1 MSNTNIN
8 QEYLAQR
15 QLKRGTAGWLL
26 LAGLGVSYV
35 ISGDFA
41 GWNFGIAEAGW
52 GGFAI
57 AAVLMAVMYLTLV
70 LSLAE
75 MSAAIPAAGGG
86 YSFARQAMG
95 PAGGYL
101 TGLAVLIEYALA
113 PAAIVIFIGSAVE
126 ELTGFNGPVVYA
138 AFYLVFV
145 GIHLAGVGEA
155 LKVMMVISGLAVF
168 AIIATGVALIGDFD
182 SANLFNIAATD
193 AAGASEILPF
203 GWYGVWAALP
213 FAMWLFLAVEGVPL
227 AAEEARNPAKDVP
240 KGIIGAMIFLLF
252 TALLVVVVLAGS
264 AGAEAMAG
272 SSVPL
277 VDALNANGN
286 TTLATTVNVLG
297 LAGLVASFFS
307 IIYGYSRLVFALSR
321 AGYLPKGLSVTS
333 KRKVPTRAL
342 IIPGVFGFIAS
353 LSGEGDLMLAMAV
366 VGATVSYALMALSH
380 IMLRVRQPELKRP
393 YKTPGG
399 VVTSAIALVLSL
411 VALTGVYAFDPRA
424 FGFTVILFV
433 IGAAYFFGYSRKHLV
448 ATTAA
453 EEFAMLEAAE
463 HELDD
468 DVDDVM
474 DDNAER
480 DLGAA
485 STAKA

>member
-1 MSNTNIN
+1 MSTNNT
-8 QEYLAQR
+8 EYLAKR

-57 AAVLMAVMYLTLV
+57 AAVLMAVMYLALV

-126 ELTGFNGPVVYA
+126 ALTGFNGPWVYVL
-138 AFYLVFV
+138 FYLLFV

-155 LKVMMVISGLAVF
+155 LKVMMVISGLAVL
-168 AIIATGVALIGDFD
+168 AIIATAFVLITNFD
-182 SANLFNIAATD
+182 ASRLFDVPVTD
-193 AAGASEILPF
+193 AVGASEFLPL

-227 AAEEARNPAKDVP
+227 AAEEAKDPAKDVP

-252 TALLVVVVLAGS
+252 TAFLVVVLVPGAGGATAMGAS
-264 AGAEAMAG
+264 A
-272 SSVPL
+272 VPL
-277 VDALNANGN
+277 VDALNASGSEG
-286 TTLATTVNVLG
+286 LATVVNILG

-321 AGYLPKGLSVTS
+321 AGYLSRSLSITTN
-333 KRKVPTRAL
+333 RKVPARAL
-342 IIPGVFGFIAS
+342 IVPAVFGFLVS
-353 LSGEGDLMLAMAV
+353 LSGEGDLILAMAV

-380 IMLRVRQPELKRP
+380 ILLRVKQPDLPRP

-399 VVTSAIALVLSL
+399 VVTSSIALVLSL
-411 VALTGVYAFDPRA
+411 IALTGVYAFDPRA
-424 FGFTVILFV
+424 FLYTMMLFIV
-433 IGAAYFFGYSRKHLV
+433 GAAYYFGYSSKHLV
-448 ATTAA
+448 AKSAD
-453 EEFAMLEAAE
+453 EEFAMLADAE
-463 HELDD
+463 S
-468 DVDDVM
+468 
-474 DDNAER
+474 
-480 DLGAA
+480 DLEM
-485 STAKA
+485 AK

>member
-1 MSNTNIN
+1 MSTNNT
-8 QEYLAQR
+8 EYLAKR

-57 AAVLMAVMYLTLV
+57 AAVLMAVMYLALV

-126 ELTGFNGPVVYA
+126 ALTGFNGPWVYA
-138 AFYLVFV
+138 LFYLLFV

-155 LKVMMVISGLAVF
+155 LKVMMVISGLAVL
-168 AIIATGVALIGDFD
+168 AIIATAFVLITNFD
-182 SANLFNIAATD
+182 ASRLFDVPVTD
-193 AAGASEILPF
+193 AVGASEFLPL

-227 AAEEARNPAKDVP
+227 AAEEAKDPAKDVP

-252 TALLVVVVLAGS
+252 TAFLVVVLVPGAGGAAAMGAS
-264 AGAEAMAG
+264 A
-272 SSVPL
+272 VPL
-277 VDALNANGN
+277 VDALNASGSEG
-286 TTLATTVNVLG
+286 LATVVNILG

-321 AGYLPKGLSVTS
+321 AGYLSRSLSITTN
-333 KRKVPTRAL
+333 RKVPARAL
-342 IIPGVFGFIAS
+342 IVPAIFGFLVS
-353 LSGEGDLMLAMAV
+353 LSGEGDLILAMAV

-380 IMLRVRQPELKRP
+380 ILLRVKQPDLPRP

-399 VVTSAIALVLSL
+399 VVTSSIALVLSL
-411 VALTGVYAFDPRA
+411 IALTGVYAFDPRA
-424 FGFTVILFV
+424 FLYTMMLFIV
-433 IGAAYFFGYSRKHLV
+433 GAVYYFGYSSKHLV
-448 ATTAA
+448 AKSAD
-453 EEFAMLEAAE
+453 EEFAMLADAE
-463 HELDD
+463 S
-468 DVDDVM
+468 
-474 DDNAER
+474 
-480 DLGAA
+480 DLEM
-485 STAKA
+485 AK

>member
-1 MSNTNIN
+1 MSTSH
-8 QEYLAQR
+8 QDYLAKR
-15 QLKRGTAGWLL
+15 QLKKGTAGWIL

-41 GWNFGIAEAGW
+41 GWNFGIAQAGW

-57 AAVLMAVMYLTLV
+57 AALLMAVMYFTLV

-126 ELTGFNGPVVYA
+126 ALVGFNGPWVYA
-138 AFYLVFV
+138 AFYLVFI

-155 LKVMMVISGLAVF
+155 LKVMMVISGLAVL
-168 AIIATGVALIGDFD
+168 AIIATAIALIGSFD
-182 SANLFNIAATD
+182 SANLFDIAA
-193 AAGASEILPF
+193 SEGTSSMLPL

-227 AAEEARNPAKDVP
+227 AAEEAKDPAKDVP
-240 KGIIGAMIFLLF
+240 KGIIGAMVFLLF
-252 TALLVVVVLAGS
+252 TALLVVLLIPGA
-264 AGAEAMAG
+264 AGAQAMGESA
-272 SSVPL
+272 VPL
-277 VDALNANGN
+277 VDALNATGH
-286 TTLATTVNVLG
+286 TQLATIINVLG
-297 LAGLVASFFS
+297 LVGLIASFFS

-321 AGYLPKGLSVTS
+321 AGYLPQTLSVTTE
-333 KRKVPTRAL
+333 RKVPARAL
-342 IIPGVFGFIAS
+342 IVPGVLGFVAS

-380 IMLRVRQPELKRP
+380 IMLRVKQPELVRP

-399 VVTSAIALVLSL
+399 VFTSGIALLLSL
-411 VALTGVYAFDPRA
+411 IALTGVYAFDPRA
-424 FGFTVILFV
+424 FFYTLVLFV
-433 IGAAYFFGYSRKHLV
+433 IGAAYYFGYSKNHLV
-448 ATTAA
+448 AKTAE
-453 EEFAMLEAAE
+453 EEFAMLEQAE
-463 HELDD
+463 
-468 DVDDVM
+468 
-474 DDNAER
+474 A
-480 DLGAA
+480 DLYPETEET
-485 STAKA
+485 TATAQTV

>member
-1 MSNTNIN
+1 MSTNNT
-8 QEYLAQR
+8 EYLAKR

-57 AAVLMAVMYLTLV
+57 AAVLMAVMYLALV

-126 ELTGFNGPVVYA
+126 ALTGFNGPWVYA
-138 AFYLVFV
+138 LFYLLFV

-155 LKVMMVISGLAVF
+155 LKVMMVISGLAVL
-168 AIIATGVALIGDFD
+168 AIIATAFVLITNFD
-182 SANLFNIAATD
+182 ASRLFDVPVTD
-193 AAGASEILPF
+193 AVGASEFLPL

-227 AAEEARNPAKDVP
+227 AAEEAKDPAKDVP

-252 TALLVVVVLAGS
+252 TAFLVVVLVPGAGGAAAMGAS
-264 AGAEAMAG
+264 A
-272 SSVPL
+272 VPL
-277 VDALNANGN
+277 VDALNASGSEG
-286 TTLATTVNVLG
+286 LATVVNILG

-321 AGYLPKGLSVTS
+321 AGYLSRSLSITTN
-333 KRKVPTRAL
+333 RKVPARAL
-342 IIPGVFGFIAS
+342 IVPAVFGFLVS
-353 LSGEGDLMLAMAV
+353 LSGEGDLILAMAV

-380 IMLRVRQPELKRP
+380 ILLRVKQPDLPRP

-399 VVTSAIALVLSL
+399 VVTSSIALVLSL
-411 VALTGVYAFDPRA
+411 IALTGVYAFDPRA
-424 FGFTVILFV
+424 FLYTMMLFIV
-433 IGAAYFFGYSRKHLV
+433 GAVYYFGYSSKHLV
-448 ATTAA
+448 AKSAD
-453 EEFAMLEAAE
+453 EEFAMLADAE
-463 HELDD
+463 S
-468 DVDDVM
+468 
-474 DDNAER
+474 
-480 DLGAA
+480 DLEM
-485 STAKA
+485 AK

>member
-1 MSNTNIN
+1 MADQMD
-8 QEYLAQR
+8 QEYLAKR

-41 GWNFGIAEAGW
+41 GWNFGIGEAGW

-57 AAVLMAVMYLTLV
+57 AAVLMGLMYLTLV

-75 MSAAIPAAGGG
+75 MSASIPAAGGG

-95 PAGGYL
+95 PVGGYM

-126 ELTGFNGPVVYA
+126 ELLGFNGPAVYA
-138 AFYLVFV
+138 LFYLVFI

-155 LKVMMVISGLAVF
+155 LKVMMVISGLAVV
-168 AIIATGVALIGDFD
+168 AILGTAVALIGDFD
-182 SANLFNIAATD
+182 ASRLFDIAPTD
-193 AAGASEILPF
+193 AAGASEFMPF

-227 AAEEARNPAKDVP
+227 AAEEAKNPAQDVP

-252 TALLVVVVLAGS
+252 TAVLVVFLLAGVT
-264 AGAEAMAG
+264 GAEAIG
-272 SSVPL
+272 SSAVPL
-277 VDALNANGN
+277 VDALNVAGKPV
-286 TTLATTVNVLG
+286 LATTVNVLA

-321 AGYLPKGLSVTS
+321 AGYLPKGLSVTNE
-333 KRKVPTRAL
+333 RKVPARAL
-342 IIPGVFGFIAS
+342 IVPGVFGFLAS
-353 LSGEGDLMLAMAV
+353 LTGEGDLMLGMAV

-380 IMLRVRQPELKRP
+380 ILLRVKQPDLPRP

-399 VVTSAIALVLSL
+399 VITSGIALVLSL
-411 VALTGVYAFDPRA
+411 VALTGVYAYDPRA
-424 FGFTVILFV
+424 FMYTLALFV
-433 IGAAYFFGYSRKHLV
+433 IGAAYFFLYSRNRLV
-448 ATTAA
+448 AKTPEEEFNMLAAA
-453 EEFAMLEAAE
+453 EAE
-463 HELDD
+463 L
-468 DVDDVM
+468 
-474 DDNAER
+474 
-480 DLGAA
+480 
-485 STAKA
+485 

>member
-1 MSNTNIN
+1 MTTNS
-8 QEYLAQR
+8 EYLAKR
-15 QLKRGTAGWLL
+15 QLKSGTAGWLL

-41 GWNFGIAEAGW
+41 GWNFGIAQAGW

-57 AAVLMAVMYLTLV
+57 AAVLMAIMYLTLV
-70 LSLAE
+70 LCLAE

-126 ELTGFNGPVVYA
+126 ALTGFNGPWVYA
-138 AFYLVFV
+138 LFYIAFV

-155 LKVMMVISGLAVF
+155 LKVMMIISGLAVL
-168 AIIATGVALIGDFD
+168 AIIATAVVLLTHFD
-182 SANLFNIAATD
+182 IANLYDVAVSTD
-193 AAGASEILPF
+193 AVGASEFLPM

-227 AAEEARNPAKDVP
+227 AAEEAKDPAKDVP
-240 KGIIGAMIFLLF
+240 KGIIGAMLFLLF
-252 TALLVVVVLAGS
+252 TAFLVVVLVPGA
-264 AGAEAMAG
+264 AGANAMGA
-272 SSVPL
+272 SAVPL
-277 VDALNANGN
+277 VDALNATGN
-286 TTLATTVNVLG
+286 SSLATLVNVLG

-321 AGYLPKGLSVTS
+321 AGYLPPSLSVTS
-333 KRKVPTRAL
+333 QRKVPARAL
-342 IIPGVFGFIAS
+342 IVPAIVGFVAS
-353 LSGEGDLMLAMAV
+353 LTGEGDLMLAMAV

-380 IMLRVRQPELKRP
+380 IMLRIKQPELVRP

-399 VVTSAIALVLSL
+399 IITASISLILSL
-411 VALTGVYAFDPRA
+411 IALTGVYAFDPRA
-424 FGFTVILFV
+424 FMYTVVLF
-433 IGAAYFFGYSRKHLV
+433 ICGSAYYFGYSCKHLV
-448 ATTAA
+448 AKTAG

-463 HELDD
+463 ADI
-468 DVDDVM
+468 
-474 DDNAER
+474 NAAVSK
-480 DLGAA
+480 G
-485 STAKA
+485 

>member
-1 MSNTNIN
+1 MSNNNT
-8 QEYLAQR
+8 EYLAKR

-57 AAVLMAVMYLTLV
+57 AAVLMAVMYLALV

-126 ELTGFNGPVVYA
+126 ALTGFNGPWVYA
-138 AFYLVFV
+138 LFYLLFV

-155 LKVMMVISGLAVF
+155 LKVMMVISGLAVL
-168 AIIATGVALIGDFD
+168 AIIATAFVLITNFDASRLFDVPVA
-182 SANLFNIAATD
+182 D
-193 AAGASEILPF
+193 AVGASEFLPL

-227 AAEEARNPAKDVP
+227 AAEEAKDPARDVP

-252 TALLVVVVLAGS
+252 TAFLVVVLVPGAGGAAAMGAS
-264 AGAEAMAG
+264 A
-272 SSVPL
+272 VPL
-277 VDALNANGN
+277 VDALNASGSEG
-286 TTLATTVNVLG
+286 LATVVNILG

-321 AGYLPKGLSVTS
+321 AGYLPRSLSITTN
-333 KRKVPTRAL
+333 RKVPARAL
-342 IIPGVFGFIAS
+342 IVPAVFGFLVS
-353 LSGEGDLMLAMAV
+353 LSGEGDLILAMAV
-366 VGATVSYALMALSH
+366 VGATLSYALMALSH
-380 IMLRVRQPELKRP
+380 ILLRVKQPDLPRP

-399 VVTSAIALVLSL
+399 VVTSSIALVLSL
-411 VALTGVYAFDPRA
+411 IALTGVYAFDPRA
-424 FGFTVILFV
+424 FLYTMVLFIV
-433 IGAAYFFGYSRKHLV
+433 GAAYYFGYSSKHLV
-448 ATTAA
+448 AKSAD
-453 EEFAMLEAAE
+453 EEFAMLA
-463 HELDD
+463 
-468 DVDDVM
+468 
-474 DDNAER
+474 NAES
-480 DLGAA
+480 DLEM
-485 STAKA
+485 AK